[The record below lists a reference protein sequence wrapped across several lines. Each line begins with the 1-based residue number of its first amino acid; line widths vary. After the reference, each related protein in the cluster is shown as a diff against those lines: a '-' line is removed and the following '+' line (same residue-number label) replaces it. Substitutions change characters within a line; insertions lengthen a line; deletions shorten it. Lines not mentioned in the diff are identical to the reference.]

1 MFNGTHGHDSK
12 NQRAQ
17 QHEIEITAFD
27 ENDTSTVWA
36 NRTYSLTGFK
46 VRILFINNI
55 CFPNE
60 NRELH
65 IVSVNLAK
73 PDSGLRFAL
82 LKSVLNVDRIIDIRI
97 CE

>member
-55 CFPNE
+55 CYPNE
-60 NRELH
+60 RK
-65 IVSVNLAK
+65 IWYYT
-73 PDSGLRFAL
+73 
-82 LKSVLNVDRIIDIRI
+82 
-97 CE
+97 

>member
-55 CFPNE
+55 C
-60 NRELH
+60 
-65 IVSVNLAK
+65 
-73 PDSGLRFAL
+73 
-82 LKSVLNVDRIIDIRI
+82 
-97 CE
+97 

>member
-1 MFNGTHGHDSK
+1 MKFSAYPLDHQQCRFTVGSYIHDNTQIMFNGTHGHDSK

-55 CFPNE
+55 C
-60 NRELH
+60 
-65 IVSVNLAK
+65 
-73 PDSGLRFAL
+73 
-82 LKSVLNVDRIIDIRI
+82 
-97 CE
+97 